1 MNCLSLSV
9 SLLSFLVLG
18 LPRLLGTGPCCSE
31 GKEAKSAK
39 DVHVSKLIG
48 YHHLYTL
55 YRNNNI
61 YIYIQLYVYIHTYT
75 CVLLLFLRLSE
86 MVIIIVIVII
96 VIYLT
101 IVIAMH
107 NCICI

>member
-55 YRNNNI
+55 YRNNYII
-61 YIYIQLYVYIHTYT
+61 YIIICIFTYIYMCIT
-75 CVLLLFLRLSE
+75 
-86 MVIIIVIVII
+86 VI
-96 VIYLT
+96 LT
-101 IVIAMH
+101 IIR
-107 NCICI
+107 NCNNHCYRDHCYLSYYCYSYA